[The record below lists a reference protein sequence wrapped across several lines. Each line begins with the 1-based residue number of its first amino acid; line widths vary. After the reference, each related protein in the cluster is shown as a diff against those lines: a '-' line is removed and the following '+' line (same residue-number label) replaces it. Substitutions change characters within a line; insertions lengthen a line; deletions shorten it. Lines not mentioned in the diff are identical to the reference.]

1 MQGQNLYPNLPLDML
16 VMHPLVTHSELS
28 DVIAYRHGAAISV
41 AQYLADVYFCAER
54 LPQSKYVLLA
64 CQDRYAF
71 AVGFGAA
78 LLRKQSC
85 LLPSTHTQE
94 LIAKLASAH
103 EDLYCLTDESVCSI
117 QLPQTN
123 LERWLFHTVS
133 ALSPVVPMISADHVA
148 AYVFT
153 SGSTGLPV
161 AHRKTWG
168 RLVVNVKSEG
178 ARLGV
183 VPDSRYTVIGT
194 VPPQHMYG
202 FESTVLIAMQN
213 ASIFESSKPF
223 YPADIERVVAGTPRP
238 RALVTTPFHLRALL
252 TAVAVPSVIDLL
264 VCATA
269 PLSVDLAKLAEEK
282 TTARL
287 LEIYGSTETGQLAT
301 RRTTRTGDWQTF
313 EGIRIHVSAET
324 SFASG
329 DQIEGIVPINDV
341 LELKSECI
349 FILHGRTA
357 DMVNIAGKST
367 TLAYLNHELLSVP
380 GVEDGVFFVQHQN
393 TEGVGNTARL
403 AVVAVAPTHSS
414 DSLLTELRCKIAPAF
429 LPRPLKLVSKMP
441 RNSTGKLPHE
451 ALLTLIQK
459 QHDN

>member
-1 MQGQNLYPNLPLDML
+1 MR
-16 VMHPLVTHSELS
+16 PLVTHPQSS
-28 DVIAYRHGAAISV
+28 DIFAYRRGETISV
-41 AQYLADVYFCAER
+41 AQFLADVYHCAGR
-54 LPQSKYVLLA
+54 LPRAQYVLLA

-78 LLRKQSC
+78 LLCGQSC

-94 LIAKLASAH
+94 LIAKLAGAY
-103 EDLYCLTDESVCSI
+103 EGLYCLTDESDCSI

-123 LERWLFHTVS
+123 LEDWLLQQKIGS
-133 ALSPVVPMISADHVA
+133 NPAIPMIASDHVA

-168 RLVVNVKSEG
+168 KLVVNVKSEG
-178 ARLGV
+178 KRLGI
-183 VPDSRYTVIGT
+183 VPNSRYTVIGT

-213 ASIFESSKPF
+213 AAAFESGKPF
-223 YPADIERVVAGTPRP
+223 YPADIERVLGDTPRP

-252 TAVAVPSVIDLL
+252 TAVTTPSPIDLL

-269 PLSVDLAKLAEEK
+269 PLSVELARLAEEK

-301 RRTTRTGDWQTF
+301 RRTTQTGDWQTF
-313 EGIRIHVSAET
+313 DGIQIHVSDNT

-329 DQIEGIVPINDV
+329 DQIEGVVPINDV
-341 LELKSECI
+341 LELKSECV
-349 FILHGRTA
+349 FILHGRTV

-367 TLAYLNHELLSVP
+367 TLAYLNHELLSIP
-380 GVEDGVFFVQHQN
+380 GVEDGVFFVQNQS

-403 AVVAVAPTHSS
+403 ALVAVAPDHSVET
-414 DSLLTELRCKIAPAF
+414 LMVELRKKIAPAF
-429 LPRPLKLVSKMP
+429 LPRPLKLVSTMP

-451 ALLTLIQK
+451 ALLKLIQK
-459 QHDN
+459 PLDVD

>member
-1 MQGQNLYPNLPLDML
+1 
-16 VMHPLVTHSELS
+16 MHPLVTHTELS

-41 AQYLADVYFCAER
+41 SQYLADVHFCAER
-54 LPQSKYVLLA
+54 LPQAKYVLLA

-78 LLRKQSC
+78 LLRDQSC

-94 LIAKLASAH
+94 LIAKLASTH
-103 EDLYCLTDESVCSI
+103 EGLYCLTDESDCSI

-123 LERWLFHTVS
+123 LENWLHRTVS
-133 ALSPVVPMISADHVA
+133 ALSFVVPMISAEHVA

-168 RLVVNVKSEG
+168 RLVINVQSEG
-178 ARLGV
+178 RRLGV
-183 VPDSRYTVIGT
+183 VPNSRYTMIGT

-213 ASIFESSKPF
+213 AASFESSKPF
-223 YPADIERVVAGTPRP
+223 YPADIERVLTGTPRP

-252 TAVAVPSVIDLL
+252 TAVAKPSAIDLL

-269 PLSVDLAKLAEEK
+269 PLSVELAKLAEEK

-301 RRTTRTGDWQTF
+301 RRTTQTGDWLTF
-313 EGIRIHVSAET
+313 EGIRIHASEET

-329 DQIEGIVPINDV
+329 DQIEGVVPINDV
-341 LELKSECI
+341 LELKNECI

-380 GVEDGVFFVQHQN
+380 GVEDGVFFVQHQD
-393 TEGVGNTARL
+393 TEGIGNTARL

-414 DSLLTELRCKIAPAF
+414 DTLLAELRRKITPAF

-451 ALLTLIQK
+451 ALLKLIQK
-459 QHDN
+459 PLDI

>member
-1 MQGQNLYPNLPLDML
+1 
-16 VMHPLVTHSELS
+16 MHPLVTHAQSS
-28 DVIAYRHGAAISV
+28 DIFAYRRGATISV
-41 AQYLADVYFCAER
+41 AQFLADVHHCADL
-54 LPQSKYVLLA
+54 LPRAQYVLLA

-78 LLRKQSC
+78 LLCGQSC

-94 LIAKLASAH
+94 LIAKLAGAY
-103 EDLYCLTDESVCSI
+103 EGLYCLTDEPDCSI

-123 LERWLFHTVS
+123 LEGWLLQEKIGS
-133 ALSPVVPMISADHVA
+133 NPVIPMIASDHVA

-168 RLVVNVKSEG
+168 KLVVNVKSEG
-178 ARLGV
+178 KRLGI
-183 VPDSRYTVIGT
+183 VPNSRYTVIGT

-213 ASIFESSKPF
+213 AAAFESGKPF
-223 YPADIERVVAGTPRP
+223 YPADIERVLGDTPRP

-252 TAVAVPSVIDLL
+252 TAVTTPSPIDLL

-269 PLSVDLAKLAEEK
+269 PLSVELARLAEEK

-301 RRTTRTGDWQTF
+301 RRTTQTGDWQTF
-313 EGIRIHVSAET
+313 DGIQIHVSDNT

-329 DQIEGIVPINDV
+329 DQIEGVVPINDV
-341 LELKSECI
+341 LELKSECV
-349 FILHGRTA
+349 FILHGRTV

-367 TLAYLNHELLSVP
+367 TLAYLNHELLSIP
-380 GVEDGVFFVQHQN
+380 GVEDGVFFVQNQS

-403 AVVAVAPTHSS
+403 ALVAVAPDHSVET
-414 DSLLTELRCKIAPAF
+414 LMVELRKKIAPAF
-429 LPRPLKLVSKMP
+429 LPRPLKLVSTMP

-451 ALLTLIQK
+451 ALLKLIQK
-459 QHDN
+459 PLDVD

>member
-1 MQGQNLYPNLPLDML
+1 
-16 VMHPLVTHSELS
+16 MHPLVTHAELS
-28 DVIAYRHGAAISV
+28 DTFAYRRGEAVSV
-41 AQYLADVYFCAER
+41 SQYLTDVYECLGR
-54 LPQSKYVLLA
+54 LPQASYVLLA

-78 LLRKQSC
+78 LLKGQSC

-94 LIAKLASAH
+94 LIAKLASTH
-103 EDLYCLTDESVCSI
+103 EGLYCLTDESDCSI

-123 LERWLFHTVS
+123 LESWLLQT
-133 ALSPVVPMISADHVA
+133 SPASGLAMPMISAEHVA

-153 SGSTGLPV
+153 SGSTGLPL

-178 ARLGV
+178 RRLGV
-183 VPDSRYTVIGT
+183 VPDSHYTVIGT

-213 ASIFESSKPF
+213 AASFESGKPF

-252 TAVAVPSVIDLL
+252 TAVTNPSVIDLL

-301 RRTTRTGDWQTF
+301 RRTTQTGDWHTF
-313 EGIRIHVSAET
+313 DGIRIHVSENT

-329 DQIEGIVPINDV
+329 DQIEGVVPINDV
-341 LELKSECI
+341 LELKNECI

-367 TLAYLNHELLSVP
+367 TLAYLNHELLSIH
-380 GVEDGVFFVQHQN
+380 GVEDGVFFVQHQDA
-393 TEGVGNTARL
+393 EGLGNTARL
-403 AVVAVAPTHSS
+403 AVVAVAPTHSN
-414 DSLLTELRCKIAPAF
+414 DTLLAELRRKIAPAF

-451 ALLTLIQK
+451 ALLRLIQK
-459 QHDN
+459 PLDS